1 MWKFVQ
7 TTQFKKDYRK
17 YANNKRCGGRSRAY
31 ASGEKRGYPHPTPIR
46 DIFPGVK
53 PLLFHPE

>member
-1 MWKFVQ
+1 MWKCVQ

-17 YANNKRCGGRSRAY
+17 HANNKRCGGRSRAY

-46 DIFPGVK
+46 DIFPGV
-53 PLLFHPE
+53 